1 MYYHIII
8 WQKSSKS
15 HDEVKLDL
23 TKDEVI
29 TRFIEPYENGES
41 LFINGKS
48 VQLNDF
54 ESEKQHEHCARQNIN
69 IKNGAAAC

>member
-1 MYYHIII
+1 
-8 WQKSSKS
+8 
-15 HDEVKLDL
+15 
-23 TKDEVI
+23 VI

-69 IKNGAAAC
+69 IKNSAAAC